1 MTPISYATGWKWCAL
16 ASLAIVLLSL
26 IPQIHFWFIRGAQW
40 QGAYATLQGDEFL
53 YSAYVNALIDGRAR
67 RNDPFAGQDSTPQS
81 PLPESSFSMQ
91 FVPAYAISLPARAL
105 GASASTAFIV
115 LMGVAGLL
123 SSLSLYWLLGM
134 VTGDKKVA
142 AVGVVL
148 VLCCGALA
156 GSQGIVGVLLNQQRS
171 AFMPFLRRYQPA
183 AVFPFFFVF
192 CALVWRMLTA
202 DKKRLALICS
212 ALAGLT
218 LAVLV
223 FSYLYLWTAALA
235 WFVCLALLWL
245 FLRPAAERG
254 NSVKVLTITAAI
266 AVFSLV
272 PYAYLV
278 SHRAASLADAQ
289 ILVRTRQ
296 LDPFHSP
303 EMIGAVILLVIVL
316 AIRRG
321 RIRRNE
327 PRVIFA
333 VSLALFPLVVFNQQ
347 ILTGRSMQPVH
358 FDYYA
363 ANYAMLVGLVILA
376 ALLWRPIPNRA
387 LLWIAILCFLWGAIE
402 VSLVAVART
411 PSDVVDDQIIPVL
424 LRLKELSKQDG
435 TLAGLHNQGKTSAVV
450 FSPQDEVMRL
460 LPTWTPQGTLI
471 GAGALDFGS
480 ASDKGRKELL
490 YMHLYYSEANAEHF
504 RELLIQRTDKSYMN
518 FYAPSVMFGD
528 ERFLSVFSL
537 HSKPIQQDEIEEAVR
552 AYQAYADSFSR
563 EKALRH
569 PLTYLVT
576 SVEREP
582 NLSHID
588 RWYQR
593 DTGERVGNYNLYRL
607 KLRN

>member
-1 MTPISYATGWKWCAL
+1 M
-16 ASLAIVLLSL
+16 
-26 IPQIHFWFIRGAQW
+26 RGSDW
-40 QGAYATLQGDEFL
+40 NGAYATLQGDEFL

-67 RNDPFAGQDSTPQS
+67 RNDPFAGQDSTPQK
-81 PLPESSFSMQ
+81 PLPESSFSVQ
-91 FVPAYAISLPARAL
+91 FVPAYALSLPARVL
-105 GASASTAFIV
+105 GTSASTAFIV

-123 SSLSLYWLLGM
+123 SSLSLYWLLSM

-142 AVGVVL
+142 AVGVIL

-156 GSQGIVGVLLNQQRS
+156 GGQGIVGILSNQQRS
-171 AFMPFLRRYQPA
+171 AFMTFLRRYQPA
-183 AVFPFFFVF
+183 AVFPLFFVF

-202 DKKRLALICS
+202 DKKRLALLCS

-218 LAVLV
+218 FAVLV

-245 FLRPAAERG
+245 FLRPAPERRTSAEL
-254 NSVKVLTITAAI
+254 LTITAAMAI
-266 AVFSLV
+266 FSLV

-278 SHRAASLADAQ
+278 SHRSASLADAQ

-296 LDPFHSP
+296 LDLFHIP
-303 EMIGAVILLVIVL
+303 EIIGAVILFVIIL

-333 VSLALFPLVVFNQQ
+333 VSLALFPFAVFNQQ

-358 FDYYA
+358 FDYYV
-363 ANYAMLVGLVILA
+363 ANYAVLVSLVILA

-387 LLWIAILCFLWGAIE
+387 LLWIASVCFLWGVTE
-402 VSLVAVART
+402 VSLVALART
-411 PSDVVDDQIIPVL
+411 PADVIDDQIIPVL

-435 TLAGLHNQGKTSAVV
+435 TLADLHNEGKASAVV

-460 LPTWTPQGTLI
+460 LPTWTAQGTLL

-490 YMHLYYSEANAEHF
+490 YMHLYYSEADAAHF
-504 RELLIQRTDKSYMN
+504 RELLNQRTNKSYMN

-528 ERFLSVFSL
+528 ERFLSIFSL
-537 HSKPIQQDEIEEAVR
+537 HSKPIQKGEIEEGVR
-552 AYQAYADSFSR
+552 AYQAYIDSFSR
-563 EKALRH
+563 EEALQH

-576 SVEREP
+576 SVEGEP
-582 NLSHID
+582 NLSHIE

-593 DTGERVGNYNLYRL
+593 DAGERVGDYNLYRL